1 MDGRR
6 RRATFSTTGAS
17 GWRARLEMT
26 IRTMIP
32 AVLAAAF
39 LTACEDGNP
48 FRNTTPQVVSG
59 EDQIWELGL
68 PSFPSG
74 WDFSTAQRI
83 FVGTDE
89 IIGGDGTFL
98 LDARTDG
105 TLVFRPFSTFL
116 APGLSNVRTGIR
128 DLGAVPYESVEEVPE
143 DGYSDV
149 NDSTGVAVQA
159 GHVYAFRI
167 AQEQGGIVPIN
178 YAKLE
183 ATQVGTQFPGQ
194 PESRFVVFRWAYQVQ
209 PLNRRVVE

>member
-1 MDGRR
+1 MTLRYSANR
-6 RRATFSTTGAS
+6 SLRVALLPILVAAS
-17 GWRARLEMT
+17 
-26 IRTMIP
+26 
-32 AVLAAAF
+32 LAA
-39 LTACEDGNP
+39 CDEGNP
-48 FRNTTPQVVSG
+48 FRNTTPQVFSG

-68 PSFPSG
+68 ASFPSG

-89 IIGGDGTFL
+89 INGGDGSFL
-98 LDARTDG
+98 LDARSDG
-105 TLVFRPFSTFL
+105 TLVFRSFSTFL

-128 DLGAVPYESVEEVPE
+128 DLGAIPYESVEEVP
-143 DGYSDV
+143 DGGYSDV

-167 AQEQGGIVPIN
+167 TQEQGGILPIN

-183 ATQVGTQFPGQ
+183 AIQVGTQFPGQ
-194 PESRFVVFRWAYQVQ
+194 PQSRFVVFRWAYQVQ